1 MPLRWI
7 RMSTAPGAI
16 VRKSGISRTV
26 FVISLVIVAV
36 ASGFGGYFIPGL
48 FHSSSST
55 LTLNGAGST
64 FVYPLISAMDTNYSK
79 INPNILINYQPVGSG
94 TGITDLTNKIVDFGA
109 SDAPLNNAQIQGAP
123 NTVTIPDTIG
133 AVVIGY
139 NIPFNSTYSIR
150 SGLQLNVTAA
160 AEIFQGNITNWNDP
174 RIGPQNLP
182 AGVSL
187 PSYPITVVH
196 RSDSSGT
203 TFVFSG
209 YLSSSP
215 VWKLGPASKSFNNW
229 PLGAIGANGNP
240 GVASVLQ
247 GTKGTVGYVELAYAL
262 SASPPI
268 YYASMYNPSGNTY
281 IQPSLNSTKLAATS
295 ISTLPTGDNATGWQ
309 SINLLNSSNPGAYP
323 IVTFSYIMVFKEL
336 SVYGSAMNLARA
348 QDLINYLWFVVHDGQ
363 NQATPLSYVKLP
375 SNVVLNAEASLRLVT
390 YNGAQ
395 LHS

>member
-1 MPLRWI
+1 
-7 RMSTAPGAI
+7 MSTAPGAI
-16 VRKSGISRTV
+16 VRKSGISRII
-26 FVISLVIVAV
+26 FVISLIIVAV
-36 ASGFGGYFIPGL
+36 ASGLGGYFIPGL

-79 INPNILINYQPVGSG
+79 INTNILINYQPVGSG
-94 TGITDLTNKIVDFGA
+94 TGITDLSNKIVDFGA
-109 SDAPLNNAQIQGAP
+109 SDAPLTSSQIQGAP

-139 NIPFNSTYSIR
+139 NIPINSTYSIH
-150 SGLQLNVTAA
+150 SGLQLNSTVA
-160 AEIFQGNITNWNDP
+160 AEIFQGNITYWDDS
-174 RIGPQNLP
+174 RILVLNRNLP
-182 AGVSL
+182 GGVTM
-187 PSYPITVVH
+187 PHQQITIVH

-209 YLSSSP
+209 YLASSP
-215 VWKLGPASKSFNNW
+215 VWKLGAASKSFNNW

-240 GVASVLQ
+240 GVASVIQ
-247 GTKGTVGYVELAYAL
+247 GTKGAVGYVELDYAL

-268 YYASMYNPSGNTY
+268 YYAYMYNSAGNTY
-281 IQPSLNSTKLAATS
+281 IQPSLSTTTLAVTS
-295 ISTLPTGDNATGWQ
+295 APTLPTGDNATGWQ
-309 SINLLNSSNPGAYP
+309 SVNLLNSSNPGAYP

-336 SVYGSAMNLARA
+336 NVYGSAMNLARA
-348 QDLINYLWFVVHDGQ
+348 QDLLNYLWFMVHDGQ
-363 NQATPLSYVKLP
+363 NQATPLSYVSLP
-375 SNVVLNAEASLRLVT
+375 SNVVANAEASLRLIT